1 MKSRNQSQCAI
12 PCNTQGSPAYSP
24 PIFSNGSLS
33 DIEAPNLGFCLEV
46 SANFFFGGWHSKSS
60 MMSSSN
66 FIALAFFTI
75 HPTYLSKIPD
85 LTQTL
90 EVLLGNF
97 DSIITMG
104 MTSSRPHRK
113 IPMHYVYLFHKKK
126 RILGDVW
133 LFTQH
138 VFFSVQGSKSASLQ
152 KLNKASQ
159 IERICQMLK
168 GRTTVSQTNMA
179 TKNTPPEV

>member
-1 MKSRNQSQCAI
+1 M
-12 PCNTQGSPAYSP
+12 CNTLQYPRLPGLQPSNFFKRISIRYWSTKSWILFGGFSELLFWRLAFQEFHDVLKQFYSP
-24 PIFSNGSLS
+24 GIFYHS
-33 DIEAPNLGFCLEV
+33 PNLLVQNPGFNPNVRSPFRQFWLDYHNGNDLI
-46 SANFFFGGWHSKSS
+46 SPWHIEKSPC
-60 MMSSSN
+60 
-66 FIALAFFTI
+66 T
-75 HPTYLSKIPD
+75 TYIY
-85 LTQTL
+85 
-90 EVLLGNF
+90 F
-97 DSIITMG
+97 
-104 MTSSRPHRK
+104 
-113 IPMHYVYLFHKKK
+113 KKK
-126 RILGDVW
+126 RKLGDVW